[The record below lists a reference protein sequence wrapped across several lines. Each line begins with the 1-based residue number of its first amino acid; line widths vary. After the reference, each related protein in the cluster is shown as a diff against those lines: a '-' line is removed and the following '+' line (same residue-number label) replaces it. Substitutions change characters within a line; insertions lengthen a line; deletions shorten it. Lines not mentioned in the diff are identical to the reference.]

1 MKRSLPLCL
10 IVLFLIA
17 GCATAPKIDLTTF
30 VPDRTQKINI
40 PPICKPK
47 YDAPLPLVA
56 VANFTNNT
64 TFDFA
69 SVVQSQ
75 VQGSGERTAVGG
87 AAVGVAPGA
96 AGVVWGAR
104 ERSRFQTDAQT
115 ISRQVN
121 ARLSESIEDG
131 VTDEIVNMGGAKV
144 YTRKE
149 MGKIF
154 SEQKFQQSGM
164 VDDATLVSLGRLRG
178 VKYIITGSVNNVD
191 LKWVSHESARKGL
204 TRGGSGS
211 FALDLIGVAVAAGLE
226 TQEGWNIGT
235 ELTLRVLDVES
246 GEVLFSKRMTGKH
259 IIGKTPYPN
268 YDALIGGIKKA
279 AGNSL
284 QQARP
289 ELSKYFPIKGYI
301 TMLKQSPDGKQ
312 KAARVS
318 MGEKQGIKAG
328 NVLYVYNFEEVED
341 PMSGKKECDVQRLPV
356 TLVVSS
362 DQLQPNASWAMVEA
376 PSPAHLQMIKVG
388 QLVERKPLP

>member
-1 MKRSLPLCL
+1 M
-10 IVLFLIA
+10 VLFLIA

-154 SEQKFQQSGM
+154 SEQQFQQSGM

>member
-1 MKRSLPLCL
+1 M
-10 IVLFLIA
+10 VLFLIA

-362 DQLQPNASWAMVEA
+362 DQLQPSASWAMVEA

>member
-1 MKRSLPLCL
+1 M
-10 IVLFLIA
+10 VLFLIA

-191 LKWVSHESARKGL
+191 LKWVSHESARKGP